1 MAKKETNHP
10 VWSARS
16 GSIQTALFEWKKK
29 DEKGG
34 KSMQKSIKFQK
45 NRKDRET
52 KKWEN
57 DAIFLTPFELLH
69 LLLVVLAACFHCLLT
84 ETYEQK
90 EQ

>member
-1 MAKKETNHP
+1 
-10 VWSARS
+10 
-16 GSIQTALFEWKKK
+16 
-29 DEKGG
+29 
-34 KSMQKSIKFQK
+34 MQKSIKFQK